1 MMPKLPFDEFEIK
14 RGQSRGNKASLFS
27 FSRPKTDET
36 GNISTVKVVGKFKG
50 KINMLN
56 HEVLEN
62 FETVQ
67 AERLDLVI
75 KMMREVYFL
84 RTNEELDFDM
94 EKLKTPEQR
103 QKLIVDMRKGG
114 LAKTGIATYILET
127 MFEQKIARM
136 LMTESKCLVR
146 VYILEGF

>member
-1 MMPKLPFDEFEIK
+1 MPVGFNQQPSDGTKHYRKYYKRELEKGTEMMPKLPFDEFEIK

-103 QKLIVDMRKGG
+103 
-114 LAKTGIATYILET
+114 
-127 MFEQKIARM
+127 
-136 LMTESKCLVR
+136 
-146 VYILEGF
+146 